1 MLTFRNTFHRNHV
14 KFTTE
19 NPHQDFVEAAA
30 IRMDNVRILMDIVDA
45 IREDHPRRSIVR
57 NQLDEM
63 SMKLNDQHHI
73 YFESLCANAWWNQ
86 NK

>member
-30 IRMDNVRILMDIVDA
+30 IRMDNVRILMDIVEKCAQAQLLADNNA
-45 IREDHPRRSIVR
+45 HGLVR
-57 NQLDEM
+57 N
-63 SMKLNDQHHI
+63 
-73 YFESLCANAWWNQ
+73 
-86 NK
+86 